1 MQCQLCWEDEKAT
14 YRAYTDA
21 MEMKVGNAC
30 ADEARRLR
38 VAVETLA
45 PAPSEQIA
53 EKTDARRA
61 RAATSSAS

>member
-1 MQCQLCWEDEKAT
+1 MKCQLCLKGEKAT

-21 MEMKVGNAC
+21 MEMKVCSPC
-30 ADEARRLR
+30 AAEAPSLR
-38 VAVETLA
+38 IAVETLA

-53 EKTDARRA
+53 GKTDAGRA